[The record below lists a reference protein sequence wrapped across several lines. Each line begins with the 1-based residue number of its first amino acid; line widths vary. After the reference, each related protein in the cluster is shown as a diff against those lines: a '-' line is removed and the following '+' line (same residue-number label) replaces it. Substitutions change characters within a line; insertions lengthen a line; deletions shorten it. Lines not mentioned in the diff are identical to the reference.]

1 MGIPPT
7 HIDRT
12 KTNAYVL
19 REANI
24 IAYKCDTY
32 EQVLEHIEAHP
43 GAKLKVRTC
52 TELLDEQAMKHM
64 GHMLRDRHRDAVTTS
79 TFNSD

>member
-7 HIDRT
+7 NIDRT

-24 IAYKCDTY
+24 IAHKCDTY
-32 EQVLEHIEAHP
+32 EQVLEKLEANP
-43 GAKLKVRTC
+43 GTKVKVGSFTDFV
-52 TELLDEQAMKHM
+52 DEQSIKHM
-64 GHMLRDRHRDAVTTS
+64 GHMLRDRNRDA
-79 TFNSD
+79 

>member
-1 MGIPPT
+1 MKGVRRIMGIPPT

-24 IAYKCDTY
+24 IAHKCETY
-32 EQVLEHIEAHP
+32 EQVVEKLETNP
-43 GAKLKVRTC
+43 GTKLKVRTFADF
-52 TELLDEQAMKHM
+52 LDEQAIKHM
-64 GHMLRDRHRDAVTTS
+64 
-79 TFNSD
+79 